1 LISRRHFNR
10 YTTTTSINKEKV
22 VDNQSTIFASECLV
36 PTKESVDSEN
46 VLPSNEH
53 VNTIEG
59 LGLVSTEINFG
70 NNFNDVNIPCGV
82 DNIVNQLFKISST
95 PFENCSNFN
104 KKLCQLIIKYKISH
118 NCVNELLE
126 ILRSEGL
133 DVPKDVRT
141 LLKTPKSKS
150 HEINQIANGS
160 YIHIGIE
167 FMIKPVLQL
176 YFDSLI
182 HLDTLL
188 LSVNV
193 DGLSIT
199 NSSKSSFWPILIS
212 FINIPIL
219 AKIVLPVG
227 IFHGKSSKPG
237 SVFSFFNPFI
247 SEMKSLFSNGIHING
262 KKFLFSIGQ
271 IICDAP
277 AKAFLLNVKQFNAY
291 HSCNSC
297 IEEGTYINRRICFLG
312 INAPLRTNESF
323 RLKSDE
329 HYHKGLCL
337 FEELPINITS
347 VVVLE
352 YMHNV
357 CLGIMKRLL
366 QFWKNG
372 QKPVR
377 FLNKD
382 CEQQISNELVNLH
395 PHLPSE
401 FNRLTRSID
410 ELEYW
415 KATEYRTFLLYT
427 GHILL
432 KGRIKSSLYQHFLL
446 LHSAIKIL
454 ISNETC
460 FSLNDQANNLLKQ
473 FVQDYPNLYGKEY
486 VTYNVHGLIHISNFV
501 KIHGPLDQFSA
512 FKFENYLQII
522 KKTIHSAKFPL
533 QDVYNRVIEQTFYSD
548 VHNIKYP
555 ILKKEIPY
563 DFYTHKDI
571 TITLYEN
578 VILKKF
584 KVSSTKLR
592 DKYFF
597 LSNKNVIVSVEKIMQ
612 NSNGKILLEVNQ
624 YENISPIFT
633 SPLSSDVIGNYF
645 VNTDVKKLNCLIDL
659 SELKYKCLFFHTA
672 KNQAVAINLLHTE

>member
-1 LISRRHFNR
+1 MSRRHFHR
-10 YTTTTSINKEKV
+10 YTASLNKEKV
-22 VDNQSTIFASECLV
+22 DANQVGATVFTSECLV
-36 PTKESVDSEN
+36 STKESVDSEEI
-46 VLPSNEH
+46 LPSDDHFSINED
-53 VNTIEG
+53 
-59 LGLVSTEINFG
+59 LGLLSTKINFG
-70 NNFNDVNIPCGV
+70 INDVNIPLACGN
-82 DNIVNQLFKISST
+82 DNIVNKLFKTSNS
-95 PFENCSNFN
+95 PFESSSFD

-133 DVPKDVRT
+133 NVPKDART

-150 HEINQIANGS
+150 HEINHIENGS
-160 YIHIGIE
+160 YIHIGVE

-176 YFDSLI
+176 HFDSLT

-219 AKIVLPVG
+219 TKIVLPVG

-237 SVFSFFNPFI
+237 SVFSFLNPFI
-247 SEMKSLFSNGIHING
+247 LEMLSLFTNGIYIKG

-277 AKAFLLNVKQFNAY
+277 AKAFLLNVNHFNAY

-297 IEEGTYINRRICFLG
+297 IEEGTYSNRRVCFLG
-312 INAPLRTNESF
+312 IDAPLRTNESF

-329 HYHKGLCL
+329 HYHKGLCP
-337 FEELPINITS
+337 FEELPIDITS

-357 CLGIMKRLL
+357 CLGVMKRLL

-427 GHILL
+427 GPILL
-432 KGRIKSSLYQHFLL
+432 KSRIKSSLYQHF
-446 LHSAIKIL
+446 
-454 ISNETC
+454 
-460 FSLNDQANNLLKQ
+460 F
-473 FVQDYPNLYGKEY
+473 
-486 VTYNVHGLIHISNFV
+486 
-501 KIHGPLDQFSA
+501 
-512 FKFENYLQII
+512 
-522 KKTIHSAKFPL
+522 
-533 QDVYNRVIEQTFYSD
+533 TF
-548 VHNIKYP
+548 
-555 ILKKEIPY
+555 
-563 DFYTHKDI
+563 T
-571 TITLYEN
+571 
-578 VILKKF
+578 
-584 KVSSTKLR
+584 
-592 DKYFF
+592 
-597 LSNKNVIVSVEKIMQ
+597 
-612 NSNGKILLEVNQ
+612 
-624 YENISPIFT
+624 
-633 SPLSSDVIGNYF
+633 
-645 VNTDVKKLNCLIDL
+645 
-659 SELKYKCLFFHTA
+659 
-672 KNQAVAINLLHTE
+672 

>member
-1 LISRRHFNR
+1 
-10 YTTTTSINKEKV
+10 
-22 VDNQSTIFASECLV
+22 
-36 PTKESVDSEN
+36 
-46 VLPSNEH
+46 
-53 VNTIEG
+53 
-59 LGLVSTEINFG
+59 
-70 NNFNDVNIPCGV
+70 
-82 DNIVNQLFKISST
+82 
-95 PFENCSNFN
+95 
-104 KKLCQLIIKYKISH
+104 
-118 NCVNELLE
+118 
-126 ILRSEGL
+126 
-133 DVPKDVRT
+133 
-141 LLKTPKSKS
+141 
-150 HEINQIANGS
+150 
-160 YIHIGIE
+160 
-167 FMIKPVLQL
+167 MI
-176 YFDSLI
+176 
-182 HLDTLL
+182 
-188 LSVNV
+188 
-193 DGLSIT
+193 
-199 NSSKSSFWPILIS
+199 
-212 FINIPIL
+212 
-219 AKIVLPVG
+219 
-227 IFHGKSSKPG
+227 
-237 SVFSFFNPFI
+237 
-247 SEMKSLFSNGIHING
+247 SLFSNGIHING

-297 IEEGTYINRRICFLG
+297 IEEGTYSNKRVCFLG
-312 INAPLRTNESF
+312 INAPLRTNKSF

-329 HYHKGLCL
+329 HYHKGLCP
-337 FEELPINITS
+337 FEELPIDITS

-460 FSLNDQANNLLKQ
+460 FSLNDLANNFLKQ
-473 FVQDYPNLYGKEY
+473 FVQDYPNLYGEEY

-522 KKTIHSAKFPL
+522 KK
-533 QDVYNRVIEQTFYSD
+533 
-548 VHNIKYP
+548 
-555 ILKKEIPY
+555 
-563 DFYTHKDI
+563 
-571 TITLYEN
+571 
-578 VILKKF
+578 
-584 KVSSTKLR
+584 
-592 DKYFF
+592 
-597 LSNKNVIVSVEKIMQ
+597 
-612 NSNGKILLEVNQ
+612 
-624 YENISPIFT
+624 
-633 SPLSSDVIGNYF
+633 
-645 VNTDVKKLNCLIDL
+645 
-659 SELKYKCLFFHTA
+659 
-672 KNQAVAINLLHTE
+672 